1 VFYMSTRRSYIWCLV
16 AADLLS
22 SLACGPKVV
31 SKEARPVPEES
42 ACKPSHN
49 NRKVDS
55 EVLFFYEHSK
65 YTEGNLR
72 GEKYLGGIT
81 KET

>member
-31 SKEARPVPEES
+31 SMEARPVPEES
-42 ACKPSHN
+42 ACKPRHN
-49 NRKVDS
+49 NKKVDS
-55 EVLFFYEHSK
+55 EVLFFMNIRN
-65 YTEGNLR
+65 TL
-72 GEKYLGGIT
+72 
-81 KET
+81 KETGEGKST

>member
-22 SLACGPKVV
+22 SLACGPKVM
-31 SKEARPVPEES
+31 SMEARLVPEES

-49 NRKVDS
+49 NKKVDS
-55 EVLFFYEHSK
+55 EVLFFMNIRN
-65 YTEGNLR
+65 TL
-72 GEKYLGGIT
+72 
-81 KET
+81 KETGEGKST